1 MGQGTGLAGRA
12 PSFSVVVPTRNGPGQ
27 LAECLASL
35 AAQDYPADRFEVV
48 VVDDGS
54 DPPIRSV
61 ARSFEHGRSTSAANG
76 AVRQPGWMRRRA
88 ARWRRLNGNGRR
100 RMFRDDARSA

>member
-48 VVDDGS
+48 VSMMAV
-54 DPPIRSV
+54 IRPSV
-61 ARSFEHGRSTSAANG
+61 ASRDRSNMGEVHRPQT
-76 AVRQPGWMRRRA
+76 
-88 ARWRRLNGNGRR
+88 
-100 RMFRDDARSA
+100 ARSGSRDGCAAGPPDGDD